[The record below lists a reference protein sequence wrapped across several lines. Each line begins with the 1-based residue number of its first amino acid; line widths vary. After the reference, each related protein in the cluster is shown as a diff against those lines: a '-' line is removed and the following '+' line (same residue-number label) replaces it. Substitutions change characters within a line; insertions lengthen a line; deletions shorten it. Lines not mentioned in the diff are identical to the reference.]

1 MKSEL
6 KSVALQDVCTLLN
19 GKAYNKPELLSEG
32 KYPVLRVGNF
42 FSNRSW
48 YYSDLELD
56 ENKYC
61 DDGDLLYAWSASFG
75 PKIWEGGKVIYHYH
89 IWKVETDDTKI
100 DKKFLYYWFD
110 WDTEKIKS
118 DQGAGTTMIHVT
130 KGSMEKRK
138 LLLPSL
144 PEQKRIVTILD
155 EAFAGIDQA
164 IANTEKNLASAR
176 GLFESALNTI
186 FIQGGEDWK
195 KTTLGNLSVVQSG
208 GTPLRSKKEYWEG
221 DIAWYSSGELNQ
233 LKTSSPERHI
243 SQKGLANSTTKLF
256 PKGSLLIGMYDTAAL
271 KMSILDRD
279 GAFNQAIAGV
289 KPNDQIDLQFV
300 LYAINAIKPKILSLR
315 RGVRQKNLNLS
326 KIKNIPISLPNIEL
340 QAKVIGSI
348 QTKKREIDLLVDLYK
363 KKIQSLNELKQSLL
377 QKAFSGELTANAK
390 IKAEAAE

>member
-271 KMSILDRD
+271 KMSILDSE

-289 KPNDQIDLQFV
+289 NPNDQIDLQFV